1 MLSAEN
7 VSLIESQG
15 RRLADAARRDPGA
28 MVPQYPGWTLADL
41 ASHTASIHART
52 VLICRDVPSERIS
65 APRLPE
71 GKDPIDWCEETLVE
85 MTRALS
91 EADPTTPAWAFGPNQ
106 VLGFWETRMMIET
119 EVHRWDAE
127 QAFDEPESLHPRA
140 AEAGLD
146 EFSLLWLKQ
155 LGDVETLD
163 VIATDLG
170 RSWVYGPGTP
180 TTAVSGVGSDL
191 YLRLVSRPSAVTLP
205 AEWADAV
212 DSLAPPPKR

>member
-1 MLSAEN
+1 VPSAKDI
-7 VSLIESQG
+7 SLIVSQG
-15 RRLADAARRDPGA
+15 RRLTDAARRDPGR

-52 VLICRDVPSERIS
+52 VLICRDHPSERIS

-71 GKDPIDWCEETLVE
+71 GKDPVDWCEETLME
-85 MTRALS
+85 MIGALS
-91 EADPTTPAWAFGPNQ
+91 EADPNTPVWAFGPNQ

-119 EVHRWDAE
+119 GVHRWDAE
-127 QAFDEPESLHPRA
+127 QVFEEPESLHPRV

-146 EFSLLWLKQ
+146 EFGLLWFKQ

-170 RSWVYGPGTP
+170 RSWVYGLGTP
-180 TTAVSGVGSDL
+180 TTAISGEGSDL